1 LDTGRYCDHKANEL
15 LLDCHDFIFREFVGE
30 NPGFVSSALRAIS
43 AVLVRKKLDKN
54 FDHARLT
61 LFMLP
66 MI

>member
-1 LDTGRYCDHKANEL
+1 MKFLKHNAPESRVFSGRDSKATML
-15 LLDCHDFIFREFVGE
+15 SRRSE
-30 NPGFVSSALRAIS
+30 NPGFFSSALRAIS